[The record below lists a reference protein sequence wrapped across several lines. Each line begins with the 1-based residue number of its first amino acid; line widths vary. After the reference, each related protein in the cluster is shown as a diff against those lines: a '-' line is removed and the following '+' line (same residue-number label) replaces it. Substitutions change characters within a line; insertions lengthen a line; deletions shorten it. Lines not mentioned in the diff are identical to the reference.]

1 MGDLSGTGSSV
12 RLATREV
19 ISHLSIELLYSLLL
33 GTSLATSTAL
43 STTTSSLTTS
53 ACGTWGS
60 LLDSSRLW
68 LVLPGLTENLL
79 VADYSTRNDWYVR
92 YTVGKRRW
100 ASCSRDSGGADQHL
114 DADRATI
121 NLDTIESSGG
131 LGGLVVLVED
141 DSSATDAT
149 ALGIVLEKN
158 LLGATYT
165 NS

>member
-1 MGDLSGTGSSV
+1 LGDLSGTGSNV
-12 RLATREV
+12 GLATREV
-19 ISHLSIELLYSLLL
+19 VGHLSIEFLYSLLL

-43 STTTSSLTTS
+43 STATSSLTAST
-53 ACGTWGS
+53 CGTWGS

-68 LVLPGLTENLL
+68 LVLPGL
-79 VADYSTRNDWYVR
+79 S

-100 ASCSRDSGGADQHL
+100 ASCNRDSGGADEHL
-114 DADRATI
+114 DPDRATI

-141 DSSATDAT
+141 DSSATDAA